1 MATRYIVT
9 PVIKDVNEKR
19 RLASTIMPVQ
29 VLSNNDTYIQTTT
42 VERLDLLAYKF
53 YNDASLWYVIAAAN
67 GLGKGSYYVPAGS
80 KIRIPDALTI
90 QQTIEQLNNSR

>member
-9 PVIKDVNEKR
+9 PVIKDPTEKR

-42 VERLDLLAYKF
+42 VERLDLLAHKF
-53 YNDASLWYVIAAAN
+53 YNDAALWYVIAAAN
-67 GLGKGSYYVPAGS
+67 GLGKGSYYVPAS
-80 KIRIPDALTI
+80 TRLRIPDALTI
-90 QQTIEQLNNSR
+90 QQTIEQINNSR